1 MFPYTEVP
9 QQLKNL
15 PNWVVWKF
23 TTKNGKP
30 DKPPYDAKRNGDY
43 CFAKTD
49 DSTTWAP
56 FSQVLETVDPLN
68 GSPYEGPG
76 FVFTDTNL
84 VGCDLDGV
92 VTNGVINPFALAVMK
107 LANSYCEFSPSGK
120 GVHVIVEST
129 LPLPPG
135 NKKGSKALG
144 GEIYNKTSPKYFT
157 VTGDKIDGYPAEVK
171 KIDNQDTLDLLH
183 FMVLHL
189 HDAKLTRLWMGDSS
203 LWGPGAKY
211 QSQSEADEALC
222 SLLAREL
229 NGDARKIEMYFSA
242 SMLGQRD
249 KWTDRPDYR
258 ERTIKKVL
266 KDQPNAPATSSKSS
280 PEVKFDSVPCS
291 ESAIKHIL
299 EPSEHRQDGWFDVGG
314 VSLLGGSSGVGKT
327 TLMLELLYRQYQ
339 GHLVLGHQTNKVRFH
354 VLTVDRP
361 PEAYDATI
369 RRLGLLPSD
378 IPRTQLPMVHDSEA
392 AQAIFDEVQ
401 KMDPTPN
408 LIFVEGLDMLSSNQ
422 NDKVKVSIFLR
433 QLQKVAKHLQ
443 IALIGSVGASKV
455 KRGQEYGHKRDQISG
470 SEAWGRLADT
480 VVVISFSEEDD
491 GTGDQREMSVLLREA
506 SSERFSLQFEGGRLV
521 QIPTTVPQNDRHAGR
536 SDEPRQKAV
545 AFLIRKLRDGG
556 VLLQKLKE
564 DARQE
569 EYLSMP
575 SLYRAA
581 DQLGIDREHAEEVK
595 LPNGK
600 TTRIWKLPPKSDA
613 GADYEATL

>member
-1 MFPYTEVP
+1 
-9 QQLKNL
+9 
-15 PNWVVWKF
+15 
-23 TTKNGKP
+23 
-30 DKPPYDAKRNGDY
+30 
-43 CFAKTD
+43 
-49 DSTTWAP
+49 
-56 FSQVLETVDPLN
+56 
-68 GSPYEGPG
+68 
-76 FVFTDTNL
+76 
-84 VGCDLDGV
+84 
-92 VTNGVINPFALAVMK
+92 
-107 LANSYCEFSPSGK
+107 
-120 GVHVIVEST
+120 
-129 LPLPPG
+129 
-135 NKKGSKALG
+135 
-144 GEIYNKTSPKYFT
+144 
-157 VTGDKIDGYPAEVK
+157 
-171 KIDNQDTLDLLH
+171 
-183 FMVLHL
+183 
-189 HDAKLTRLWMGDSS
+189 
-203 LWGPGAKY
+203 
-211 QSQSEADEALC
+211 
-222 SLLAREL
+222 
-229 NGDARKIEMYFSA
+229 
-242 SMLGQRD
+242 
-249 KWTDRPDYR
+249 
-258 ERTIKKVL
+258 
-266 KDQPNAPATSSKSS
+266 
-280 PEVKFDSVPCS
+280 
-291 ESAIKHIL
+291 
-299 EPSEHRQDGWFDVGG
+299 
-314 VSLLGGSSGVGKT
+314 
-327 TLMLELLYRQYQ
+327 
-339 GHLVLGHQTNKVRFH
+339 
-354 VLTVDRP
+354 
-361 PEAYDATI
+361 
-369 RRLGLLPSD
+369 
-378 IPRTQLPMVHDSEA
+378 MVHDSEA